1 MVRSIQDPISI
12 MNKSGA
18 CTLRE
23 RKREREGGEM
33 VIEKCAGLMREK
45 MRVLAFNYD
54 HLGFGLGR

>member
-1 MVRSIQDPISI
+1 M
-12 MNKSGA
+12 
-18 CTLRE
+18 RE